1 MKHWLSKNLIRI
13 YAAAAIFYILLPIL
27 YTVAFSFNY
36 ADKRNIVWQGFTLS
50 AWQNP
55 CEPIGIC

>member
-27 YTVAFSFNY
+27 YPVVFPFND
-36 ADKRNIVWQGFTLS
+36 ADKRILS
-50 AWQNP
+50 GRALRSRL
-55 CEPIGIC
+55 G